1 MTDAYIGEIRL
12 FSMGYVPQGWL
23 PCDGRSMIVNNN
35 QALFSLIGYN
45 FGGSG
50 ANFNLPDLRGTA
62 VVGAGSTAGN
72 GIPSVVGQRAGT
84 ETVTLTLAEMPL
96 HNHQFNGVNA
106 NAAAGPVGGLFAQPV
121 VPSGIPA
128 PAPAGPPPIY
138 GPAPTDPN
146 QITALNAFAIANA
159 GGNQPH
165 ENRQPFLTAT
175 YGICVAGLY
184 PMRD

>member
-1 MTDAYIGEIRL
+1 
-12 FSMGYVPQGWL
+12 MGYVPQGWL
-23 PCDGRSMIVNNN
+23 PCDGRSLPSSSN
-35 QALFSLIGYN
+35 QALFSLLGYN

-72 GIPSVVGQRAGT
+72 GVPAVVGQRAGA
-84 ETVTLTLAEMPL
+84 ETVTLTLAEMPT
-96 HNHQFNGVNA
+96 HNHQLNGVNA
-106 NAAAGPVGGLFAQPV
+106 NGPGAPVNGLFAQPV
-121 VPSGIPA
+121 VPATIPA
-128 PAPAGPPPIY
+128 PAPAAPPPVY
-138 GPAPTDPN
+138 GVTPTVPN
-146 QITALNAFAIANA
+146 QITALNAFAIVNA

-175 YGICVAGLY
+175 YGICVSGIY

>member
-23 PCDGRSMIVNNN
+23 PCDGRSMVVNNN
-35 QALFSLIGYN
+35 QALFSLLGYN

-72 GIPSVVGQRAGT
+72 GIPATVGQRAGT
-84 ETVTLTLAEMPL
+84 ETVTLTMAEMPS
-96 HNHQFNGVNA
+96 HNHQLNGVNA
-106 NAAAGPVGGLFAQPV
+106 NGAIPPINAFFAQPI
-121 VPSGIPA
+121 VPTTIPA
-128 PAPAGPPPIY
+128 PAPSAPPSVY
-138 GPAPTDPN
+138 GTTPTVATD
-146 QITALNAFAIANA
+146 ITPLNAFAIGNA
-159 GGNQPH
+159 GGNQAH